1 MVKKKKI
8 FSVISTG
15 SWVPSDLKDS
25 VSKAKTYKIL
35 IDNLIVNAF
44 IGIHEHEKNKK
55 QRISISII
63 METFDN
69 LSKVNDCID
78 NVVSYELI
86 VVEIKKLFRKGHI
99 GLLETL
105 GEKIVAIC
113 FKDSRILSVRLNLKK
128 LEVFKETRSV
138 GIEIYRENN
147 TTGSKL
153 SNSSK
158 ITKLKE

>member
-1 MVKKKKI
+1 MAKKKKK

-15 SWVPSDLKDS
+15 SWVPSNLKDWKT
-25 VSKAKTYKIL
+25 KAKTYKIL
-35 IDNLIVNAF
+35 IDDLIVNAF
-44 IGIHEHEKNKK
+44 IGIHEHEKKRK
-55 QRISISII
+55 QKISISII
-63 METFDN
+63 LEAFDN

-78 NVVSYELI
+78 NVVSYEFI

-105 GEKIVAIC
+105 GDKIVGIC

-138 GIEIYRENN
+138 GIEIYRENFV
-147 TTGSKL
+147 SARKL
-153 SNSSK
+153 SDSSK